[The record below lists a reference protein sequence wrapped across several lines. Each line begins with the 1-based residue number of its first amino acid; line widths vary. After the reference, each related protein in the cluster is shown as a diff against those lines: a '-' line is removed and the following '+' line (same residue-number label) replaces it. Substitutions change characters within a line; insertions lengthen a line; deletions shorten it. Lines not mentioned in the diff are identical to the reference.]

1 MAIQFVDKADV
12 KEIMEKADATHDAIL
27 TSMIQRVSASMEAYC
42 NRSYKKQARTEVF
55 NAGRKNYWL
64 SAAPVDAAAELTVTL
79 STILQTIDSNFYLW
93 GDIGLIEF
101 ITSPTDTTP
110 KAVSITYTGGYA
122 ETSGVLAVPDDLKH
136 ACIEQVIFL
145 FRRRKD
151 IGLSS
156 VSMPDGSI
164 NVLTPNDWLKSVLGT
179 LAKYRFSPGAK

>member
-1 MAIQFVDKADV
+1 MSIQFVDKSSV
-12 KEIMEKADATHDAIL
+12 KAIMEKTDSTHDTII
-27 TSMIQRVSASMEAYC
+27 TSLIQYISKNIETYC
-42 NRSYKKQARTEVF
+42 NRSFKKESRTEVF
-55 NAGRKNYWL
+55 NAGRKHYFL
-64 SAAPVDAAAELTVTL
+64 SAPPVDSSVTL
-79 STILQTIDSNFYLW
+79 VVTLTGATQTIDSQYYLW
-93 GDIGLIEF
+93 DDLGMVEF

-122 ETSGVLAVPDDLKH
+122 ETDSVLAVPDDLKH

-164 NVLTPNDWLKSVLGT
+164 NVLSPNDWLKSVLGT
-179 LAKYRFSPGAK
+179 LNRYRLPARLR

>member
-12 KEIMEKADATHDAIL
+12 KAIMEKTDTTHDAII
-27 TSMIQRVSASMEAYC
+27 TSLIQRVSKSMETYC
-42 NRSYKKQARTEVF
+42 NRSFKKESRTEVF
-55 NAGRKNYWL
+55 NAGKKYYFI
-64 SAAPVDAAAELTVTL
+64 SALPVDTSVALTVTL
-79 STILQTIDSNFYLW
+79 TGITQTVNSHYYLW
-93 GDIGLIEF
+93 EDIGLIEF

-110 KAVSITYTGGYA
+110 KAVSITYTGGYT
-122 ETSGVLAVPDDLKH
+122 ETDSVLAVPDDLKH

-164 NVLTPNDWLKSVLGT
+164 NVLSPNDWLKSVLGV
-179 LAKYRFSPGAK
+179 LNHYRLSAKQK